1 MSYAD
6 LIRLYFERSDALQ
19 WLWTLY
25 VIVIGGLLAFSS
37 LRQRP
42 DLVTAALVTVLYCCF
57 AYKNLGAIGDVTMQ
71 RQAVL
76 DSIRQRHER
85 GADTANTGQ
94 LRQTPEEHVE
104 SPDRGHPAGERS
116 GKRPDKARGSE
127 GPAAR
132 GQRGL
137 SGFISLVLPHSLWN
151 AFHGM
156 HSMKRMQ

>member
-76 DSIRQRHER
+76 ESMRQRHES
-85 GADTANTGQ
+85 GADTANTAQ
-94 LRQTPEEHVE
+94 LRQTLEPTLVAPSYEGVRNFHIASDLLTLAAVWAMEWRRWRKRREELN
-104 SPDRGHPAGERS
+104 PAIV
-116 GKRPDKARGSE
+116 
-127 GPAAR
+127 
-132 GQRGL
+132 QR
-137 SGFISLVLPHSLWN
+137 VP
-151 AFHGM
+151 
-156 HSMKRMQ
+156 